1 MMALFFD
8 SYWWMFSGVFIIAS
22 ILITLNLIKV
32 IKFRK
37 ELSLKIKIVDLIV
50 PIGILSLLVPA
61 NFFSGVLYDQF
72 NLETDNTL
80 LFLTFYS
87 GIIFLIQVYYT
98 FKKENR
104 VMN

>member
-1 MMALFFD
+1 MAHFFD

-22 ILITLNLIKV
+22 ILITLNLLKV
-32 IKFRK
+32 MRFRK
-37 ELSLKIKIVDLIV
+37 DLSLKIKIVDLIV
-50 PIGILSLLVPA
+50 PIGIVSLLVPA